1 MESGNTDKF
10 VSAGAI
16 GLVCLAQG
24 LELLFKAILL
34 ARTVPEPKGKGQH
47 PLVPMYDLIAEDQ
60 ALHEA
65 IFHLLSDEGCV
76 QPDVSAKR
84 IVELAQDGF
93 FPARYLGL
101 GKYTEL
107 YFPKSRLVSLFV
119 FALVATNFGRYLKF
133 VTEEMD
139 LPVNLHFEV

>member
-24 LELLFKAILL
+24 LELLFKVILL

-93 FPARYLGL
+93 FPARSLGL
-101 GKYTEL
+101 
-107 YFPKSRLVSLFV
+107 SRSLF
-119 FALVATNFGRYLKF
+119 LRW
-133 VTEEMD
+133 
-139 LPVNLHFEV
+139 